1 MLLTDAPIRFLFIH
15 LHMRTFQVR
24 PKGNSNKKKSKKDKV
39 KPIELSPESP
49 DDRPTTLRNRPDLN
63 KLPQKEAIVKSRTTK
78 SDSTTFV
85 TTTTSL
91 NR

>member
-1 MLLTDAPIRFLFIH
+1 MLFLLQI
-15 LHMRTFQVR
+15 R

-49 DDRPTTLRNRPDLN
+49 DDRPTLRAKPDSN
-63 KLPQKEAIVKSRTTK
+63 KFAQKETVVRSRSIK
-78 SDSTTFV
+78 SDSSTYV